1 MLTNMYRKHKCAI
14 QPSKVKLI
22 WIFIMAL
29 PFSWASIAVGSIYRI
44 VTLILFTLYLINS
57 KLLVHISTNKRKIL
71 IIWVLYIGYSIITMF
86 WSTNFSAAVTNS
98 MSLVLLSLIV
108 LVFFATDLYDEDE
121 TNIDKCW
128 ILSGIICA
136 VIYIFG
142 DRTSIGEY
150 GSRTSM
156 TILGTPTD
164 PNEFASIFIVPIS
177 LALYELLH
185 KRGSRLLQALFIIG
199 ALYCVFMTG
208 SRGALLAVV
217 VAMLVTAVQNVK
229 ISVKAII
236 ITAVIGFLS
245 IAVFMRYIFPLIPD
259 DVLTR
264 LSIKAILEDGGSG
277 RGDVWIDAFRKIWS
291 GSVLRM
297 IFGYGQYGL
306 TVGTQGVT
314 QTMHNQFIQQLS
326 NYGFIGLI
334 LYCMLIYRTYAVIR
348 KKCKRY
354 VGAFWGMMVMSL
366 TITMSG
372 AYKPLWILML
382 MPVIMASNTEE
393 HTINYGK

>member
-1 MLTNMYRKHKCAI
+1 MDIHYGVT
-14 QPSKVKLI
+14 
-22 WIFIMAL
+22 IF
-29 PFSWASIAVGSIYRI
+29 VGLNRSGFDLQDSDANIIYFI
-44 VTLILFTLYLINS
+44 SDKF

-128 ILSGIICA
+128 IFSGIICT

-185 KRGSRLLQALFIIG
+185 KEVR
-199 ALYCVFMTG
+199 
-208 SRGALLAVV
+208 
-217 VAMLVTAVQNVK
+217 
-229 ISVKAII
+229 
-236 ITAVIGFLS
+236 
-245 IAVFMRYIFPLIPD
+245 
-259 DVLTR
+259 
-264 LSIKAILEDGGSG
+264 
-277 RGDVWIDAFRKIWS
+277 AF
-291 GSVLRM
+291 
-297 IFGYGQYGL
+297 
-306 TVGTQGVT
+306 
-314 QTMHNQFIQQLS
+314 
-326 NYGFIGLI
+326 
-334 LYCMLIYRTYAVIR
+334 
-348 KKCKRY
+348 CKR
-354 VGAFWGMMVMSL
+354 FL
-366 TITMSG
+366 
-372 AYKPLWILML
+372 
-382 MPVIMASNTEE
+382 
-393 HTINYGK
+393 